1 MKKILLFM
9 TLASALPV
17 FASLPPTL
25 EGKMLPEERRE
36 AILKI
41 LPTELRRRFAGIPI
55 SLFEAEFLK
64 KALPHGASQLTT
76 AEVKKILPEIVEL
89 IKEKEGIESLNS
101 FLLQAIAAHDTEFV
115 TSLLEKG
122 VSPDVK
128 DSVGRTALMHAAYLG
143 FPDLVTTLLMKGA
156 HVDAQ
161 DSYKRTALI
170 EAMRGRPQGAK
181 PGESRVNVVKAI
193 LNYNPKMTRDVNGK
207 TVLDYAVEY
216 KDQPVIDALKN
227 YEKDGTTFL
236 MQAAMNDDLESA
248 ERLLN
253 NGAPIDAQNKDGM
266 SALMFA
272 AEKGFPSIVEL
283 LIMRGADVNKRNY
296 EKPRKNAAM
305 LAALQVYGG
314 TLLKKFPVLEKSLN
328 DQDKAYLARR
338 YAEARD

>member
-9 TLASALPV
+9 VLTLALPV

-36 AILKI
+36 VLKI
-41 LPTELRRRFAGIPI
+41 LPPELQGRFAGIPI
-55 SLFEAEFLK
+55 SSFEAEFLK
-64 KALPHGASQLTT
+64 KALPHGVSQLTI

-128 DSVGRTALMHAAYLG
+128 DSVGRTALMLAAYLG
-143 FPDLVTTLLMKGA
+143 FSDLVTTLLMKGA

-170 EAMRGRPQGAK
+170 EAMRGKPHGAK
-181 PGESRVNVVKAI
+181 PEESRVNVVKAV
-193 LNYNPKMTRDVNGK
+193 LNYNPKLTRDAAGK

-216 KDQPVIDALKN
+216 KDQPVIEALKKH
-227 YEKDGTTFL
+227 EKDGTTFL
-236 MQAAMNDDLESA
+236 MQAAMNDDLGSA
-248 ERLLN
+248 KLLLDK
-253 NGAPIDAQNKDGM
+253 GAAIDAQNKDGM
-266 SALMFA
+266 TALMFA
-272 AEKGFPSIVEL
+272 AEKGFKPMIKL
-283 LIMRGADVNKRNY
+283 LLNRGADVNKRTN
-296 EKPRKNAAM
+296 EKEGKNAAI
-305 LAALQVYGG
+305 LAALHGYVS
-314 TLLKKFPVLEKSLN
+314 LLGELPVLYNSLGEEG
-328 DQDKAYLARR
+328 QKYLKEH
-338 YAEARD
+338 YEEAKD